1 MRRLDRPMTIFT
13 FSAAIA
19 VVATCGIWTRAAAA
33 DVMMFGKDGT
43 VTTAGWNFHRQ
54 ASGAE
59 PVSNAAAKPVASLGS
74 GRSGVMQ
81 AIANTANRHARNRA
95 LKSVGLSGDT
105 WHVLFRSLIQA
116 ESAFNP
122 NALSP
127 KGAMGLGQLMPG
139 TARALGVDPK
149 DRDQNLDGAAR
160 YLLTQLAEFRSI
172 PHALA
177 AYNAGPHRVKQ
188 YGGIPPFTETKNYVA
203 RINSLTGGLVLGHA
217 APKHNA
223 APVKS
228 GAVVALK

>member
-1 MRRLDRPMTIFT
+1 MPRLDRPMAIVS
-13 FSAAIA
+13 FSA
-19 VVATCGIWTRAAAA
+19 VVAVVTTIGIWTHPAAA
-33 DVMMFGKDGT
+33 DVMMFAKDGK
-43 VTTAGWNFHRQ
+43 VTIAGWNSHGR
-54 ASGAE
+54 AKTDE
-59 PVSNAAAKPVASLGS
+59 PVSNVTAMPVTSAGS
-74 GRSGVMQ
+74 RRSGVMQ

-95 LKSVGLSGDT
+95 LKSVGLSGDA

-160 YLLTQLAEFRSI
+160 YLLTQLAEFGSI

-223 APVKS
+223 TPAKS
-228 GAVVALK
+228 GAVIAHN

>member
-1 MRRLDRPMTIFT
+1 MTKFT

-19 VVATCGIWTRAAAA
+19 VATTFGIWAQPAAA
-33 DVMMFGKDGT
+33 DVMMFGKNGK
-43 VTTAGWNFHRQ
+43 VTTASWNFHRQ
-54 ASGAE
+54 ASGAG
-59 PVSNAAAKPVASLGS
+59 PVSNAAAKPMAPAGS

-95 LKSVGLSGDT
+95 LKSVGLSGDA
-105 WHVLFRSLIQA
+105 WHLLFRSLIQA

-160 YLLTQLAEFRSI
+160 YLLTQLAEFGSI

-217 APKHNA
+217 ASKHNA
-223 APVKS
+223 APAKS
-228 GAVVALK
+228 GVVVALK